1 MKDKN
6 KENELFY
13 ASDIMMKDNK
23 KSKKKNNKS

>member
-13 ASDIMMKDNK
+13 ASDIMMKENK
-23 KSKKKNNKS
+23 KSKKNNKS